1 LGICGS
7 AVAQGPSW
15 ELVEGDMVTRWA
27 KEVTPDNVLPDYP
40 RPAMRRPRWINL
52 NGLWE
57 FAIRPKNETSRP
69 ESFHDHILV
78 PFCAESALSGIK
90 RTVRE
95 TDRLWYRRTLEV
107 PVQWQGERIL
117 LHFGAVDWEATVWV
131 NGFEATQHRGGYE
144 PFSVDITDL
153 LDDSHPQEIVVS
165 VWDPSDKGRQPRGKQ
180 VIIPHGFNY
189 TGASG
194 IWQTVWVEPVPPS
207 HIRSVHTVA
216 DIDTNCVWV
225 TVDTVGT
232 HDGCILEAKT
242 LLPEPGEG
250 KGTIPIVADGRAG
263 HRLRIRL
270 REHPVTRLWSPD
282 SPYLYDLQI
291 TLRDSKGRT
300 IDRVDSYFGMR
311 KIAVEKDE
319 NGINRLFLNDRPLF
333 QYGFLD
339 QGWWPDGV
347 YTAPTD
353 AALRYDIETAKRLG
367 ANMVRKH
374 VKFEPLRFY
383 HHCDKLGMLVWQDM
397 PNGSDHSPQFEKEL
411 KGMIDA
417 ARAHPSIVMWVL
429 FNEGWGQHEAAR
441 HADWV
446 KRYDPTR
453 LVNHA
458 SGWADRGDFG
468 DVRDIHIYD
477 GGPGVSPP
485 LDKRAVVLGEFGGI
499 GWSVSGHEWKIGKGH
514 GHGGKRD
521 DDRDLTE
528 PYLRLIRKLPAMKRL
543 GLCAAV
549 YTQIADQ
556 EIEVN
561 GVMTYDR
568 EFLKLDAREVAVA
581 TRRLFETPPRVK
593 MVLPTSAEAPQTWRF
608 TTERP
613 GKDWYESAFDDS
625 GWKTGRGA
633 FGDFHPTFPTLI
645 VPPRTQWASPDIWIR
660 RTFTLPDARLVSP
673 YVLIHHDEGAEVYFN
688 GKRIF
693 ERVGATNYYTWIPMD
708 KEMIRA
714 LKSGINTVAVH
725 CHNEHH
731 PQCIDVGIVDVLPAG
746 ERGETR

>member
-1 LGICGS
+1 MFNPGVQFRQRVLLNCCLALNSLGLGICGS

-95 TDRLWYRRTLEV
+95 TDRLWYRRTFEV

-131 NGFEATQHRGGYE
+131 NGLEATQHRGGYE

-300 IDRVDSYFGMR
+300 CPM
-311 KIAVEKDE
+311 
-319 NGINRLFLNDRPLF
+319 
-333 QYGFLD
+333 
-339 QGWWPDGV
+339 
-347 YTAPTD
+347 
-353 AALRYDIETAKRLG
+353 AATT
-367 ANMVRKH
+367 V
-374 VKFEPLRFY
+374 
-383 HHCDKLGMLVWQDM
+383 
-397 PNGSDHSPQFEKEL
+397 
-411 KGMIDA
+411 
-417 ARAHPSIVMWVL
+417 PS
-429 FNEGWGQHEAAR
+429 
-441 HADWV
+441 
-446 KRYDPTR
+446 
-453 LVNHA
+453 
-458 SGWADRGDFG
+458 S
-468 DVRDIHIYD
+468 
-477 GGPGVSPP
+477 
-485 LDKRAVVLGEFGGI
+485 
-499 GWSVSGHEWKIGKGH
+499 
-514 GHGGKRD
+514 
-521 DDRDLTE
+521 
-528 PYLRLIRKLPAMKRL
+528 
-543 GLCAAV
+543 
-549 YTQIADQ
+549 
-556 EIEVN
+556 
-561 GVMTYDR
+561 
-568 EFLKLDAREVAVA
+568 
-581 TRRLFETPPRVK
+581 RR
-593 MVLPTSAEAPQTWRF
+593 
-608 TTERP
+608 
-613 GKDWYESAFDDS
+613 
-625 GWKTGRGA
+625 
-633 FGDFHPTFPTLI
+633 
-645 VPPRTQWASPDIWIR
+645 
-660 RTFTLPDARLVSP
+660 
-673 YVLIHHDEGAEVYFN
+673 N
-688 GKRIF
+688 
-693 ERVGATNYYTWIPMD
+693 
-708 KEMIRA
+708 
-714 LKSGINTVAVH
+714 
-725 CHNEHH
+725 
-731 PQCIDVGIVDVLPAG
+731 
-746 ERGETR
+746 